1 MGVARSLLGVDLW
14 TYVTIAHFTQ
24 ASILACSGGGE
35 LRCALVTTSPESQ
48 FLGAA
53 AARLGPGSVWS

>member
-1 MGVARSLLGVDLW
+1 MDLW

-24 ASILACSGGGE
+24 ASIPACSGGGE

-53 AARLGPGSVWS
+53 AARLGPGSVWP